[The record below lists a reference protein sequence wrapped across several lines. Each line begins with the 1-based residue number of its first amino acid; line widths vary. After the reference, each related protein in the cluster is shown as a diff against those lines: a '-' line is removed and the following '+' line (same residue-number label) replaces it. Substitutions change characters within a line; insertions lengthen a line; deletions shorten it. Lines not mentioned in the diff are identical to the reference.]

1 MTDYSKAVIYGIY
14 CKDKNVLEIYIGSTH
29 DEIERER
36 HHKGYCNNENNDK
49 YNYKVYQFI
58 RANGGYGN
66 WNFEVLEQ
74 FPCENEEQLRIRE
87 QYYYD
92 LLNPALNT
100 NRPYVSEDK
109 IKEYHKITK
118 AKHYQNNREEILK
131 RHTKYKKDNREKI
144 NKKFICDCGI
154 EYTLD
159 HRARHCDSKRHKN
172 FILNRVS

>member
-36 HHKGYCNNENNDK
+36 HHKGYCNNDK

-100 NRPYVSEDK
+100 KRPYIPEEER
-109 IKEYHKITK
+109 KEEKRIRS
-118 AKHYQNNREEILK
+118 AKHREDNRDEIFK
-131 RHTKYKKDNREKI
+131 YRAKYKKDNREKI
-144 NKKFICDCGI
+144 NKKIICDCGI
-154 EYTLD
+154 EYTHN
-159 HRARHCDSKRHKN
+159 HRARHCDSKRHKK